1 MNLKIHSN
9 DKLHFVHDLLLFC
22 NFYIDSCRPG
32 TYSSTGVEPCS
43 PCAIGEYQSSV
54 GTSSC
59 LKCDKG
65 KFTQT
70 IGSSSEVNCTGNND
84 CSKFKLQRSVHNKQY
99 RLSYYELP
107 NQHIN
112 GMLRLIIYLRYV
124 ELLMISK
131 MVTDENKYSSW
142 YEQDRNRKEVL
153 LRYNR

>member
-1 MNLKIHSN
+1 MNLNIHSN
-9 DKLHFVHDLLLFC
+9 DKLHFVHDRYYFLF
-22 NFYIDSCRPG
+22 FVDSCRPG

-84 CSKFKLQRSVHNKQY
+84 SLKFRVQKSVHNKQY
-99 RLSYYELP
+99 
-107 NQHIN
+107 NIN
-112 GMLRLIIYLRYV
+112 SH
-124 ELLMISK
+124 EFSK
-131 MVTDENKYSSW
+131 LTYPWDVSPDYPP
-142 YEQDRNRKEVL
+142 RICH
-153 LRYNR
+153 